1 MGQSPNNSLTVI
13 RYPMRRTLAMGTA
26 PTLRVFKIKSFVL
39 GSIVTLLTRVVSK
52 TSTDSLALPV
62 LAVAEIW

>member
-1 MGQSPNNSLTVI
+1 VI
-13 RYPMRRTLAMGTA
+13 RYPIRRTLATGTA

-39 GSIVTLLTRVVSK
+39 GSIVTLLTRVLSN
-52 TSTDSLALPV
+52 TSTDSLVLPI